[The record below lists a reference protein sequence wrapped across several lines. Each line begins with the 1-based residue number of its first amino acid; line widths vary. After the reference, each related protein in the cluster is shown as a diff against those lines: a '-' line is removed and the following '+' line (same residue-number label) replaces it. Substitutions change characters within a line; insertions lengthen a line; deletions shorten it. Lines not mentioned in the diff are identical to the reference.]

1 MTKEEVLKILKE
13 LKAKKSA
20 GLDGISS
27 ELLKL
32 GAEALALPLTH
43 IINTSIA
50 TGQFPTQWKKGKIT
64 PLYKK
69 GSRTKKENYR
79 PVALLSCAGMILE
92 RCIAIQIEEYMEK
105 NNFLSEFQFGFR
117 KGKSCVSE
125 MLTLM
130 DGLRLEGTAPF
141 SHPKPKKKPRNPY
154 KNR

>member
-1 MTKEEVLKILKE
+1 M
-13 LKAKKSA
+13 
-20 GLDGISS
+20 
-27 ELLKL
+27 
-32 GAEALALPLTH
+32 ALPLTH

-130 DGLRLEGTAPF
+130 DGLLEA
-141 SHPKPKKKPRNPY
+141 KEEKKEILLVLYDLSSAFDTINHEIL
-154 KNR
+154 